1 MRRSCPGGVVCRP
14 AGDGATDEEGDVA
27 KKAKSTTAGKR
38 ARRAEE
44 PAPTTEPA
52 PESQPVPA
60 VSEATATAEP
70 AEQTEPI
77 EQAEPDP
84 FATAWTE
91 LDMRCPTCSIIHYVP
106 VCIFLNARESPHLVQ
121 RVIKGHFN
129 LKRCPLCRKIEP
141 VDYPWTFYD
150 PDRKLAVQVRS
161 EWEYHAGGGE
171 EWYAARLEDFFDK
184 WADYDVRIDVVF
196 SQKDLIE
203 RFLQD
208 APAPPARR

>member
-1 MRRSCPGGVVCRP
+1 MVSRP
-14 AGDGATDEEGDVA
+14 ARGGAIDEEGGVT

-44 PAPTTEPA
+44 PAP
-52 PESQPVPA
+52 ESQAAPA
-60 VSEATATAEP
+60 ESEATPLPDEPAVVDEAAAVP
-70 AEQTEPI
+70 AEQAAPS

-91 LDMRCPTCSIIHYVP
+91 LDLRCPTCSIIHYVP

-121 RVIKGHFN
+121 RIVKGHFN
-129 LKRCPLCRKIEP
+129 LKRCPVCHKIEP

-184 WADYDVRIDVVF
+184 WADHDVRIDVVF
-196 SQKDLIE
+196 SQKDLVE

-208 APAPPARR
+208 VPAPPARR

>member
-1 MRRSCPGGVVCRP
+1 MVSRP
-14 AGDGATDEEGDVA
+14 ARGGAIDEEGGVT

-44 PAPTTEPA
+44 PAP
-52 PESQPVPA
+52 ESQAVPA
-60 VSEATATAEP
+60 GSEATPLPGEAAAVDEVAAVP
-70 AEQTEPI
+70 A

-91 LDMRCPTCSIIHYVP
+91 LDLRCPTCSIIHYVP

-121 RVIKGHFN
+121 RIVKGHFN
-129 LKRCPLCRKIEP
+129 LKRCPVCHKIEP

-184 WADYDVRIDVVF
+184 WADHDVRIDVVF
-196 SQKDLIE
+196 SQKDLVE

-208 APAPPARR
+208 VPAPPARR